1 MKQLFTIGLLLG
13 STVSMVADETP
24 SQSTTVQS
32 KVELKSTPD
41 ALPDGMHKFNGMLVG
56 RLAAKDVE
64 KGTFLVR
71 VDAVPRV
78 WRDSKAEDPKS
89 VVGKTVKVNGVFGKF
104 LDVLVV
110 ARKGETLEFEC
121 KHDGGGLT
129 FPGELLRKVAPF
141 DPKDYPELPEEF
153 RGFHGAV
160 LAKIIKKDPETME
173 MIVEVEQIIDTWKE
187 NAAKKPESIQGKQM
201 MLAGFWNRREAYH
214 KLKVGDRI
222 EVGMKHISLRG
233 DHLSLAEF
241 VRKASKKSASPKMKE
256 DGEGRVT
263 DGLTKELRGFRGM
276 LVGQLVKKDVERGTF
291 TIKVD
296 AVPRVWKNNQSTHP
310 KSFIGRH
317 ADAEGV
323 HGKML
328 DALVVARVGAT
339 VEFGALHDGGDRLRV
354 GEVLRKVA
362 PVKPGDYPELPEAFR
377 GFRGVVVGKVV
388 KKDEHLM
395 DLIVLIKEV
404 AETFPKSRAKKAD
417 SIVGK
422 SVMLA
427 GFWQRKEAFHK
438 ISVGDTI
445 RSGVE
450 HTELLSD
457 HLSVI
462 ETLEKVGE

>member
-1 MKQLFTIGLLLG
+1 MKLFLPMVVLLG
-13 STVSMVADETP
+13 SAVSIVADETP
-24 SQSTTVQS
+24 QKSTTIQS
-32 KVELKSTPD
+32 SVDLKSTPD
-41 ALPDGMHKFNGMLVG
+41 PLPDGMREFNGMLVG

-64 KGTFLVR
+64 KGTFVVR

-78 WRDSKAEDPKS
+78 WRNSKAEDPKS
-89 VVGKTVKVNGVFGKF
+89 VVGKTVMVNGVFGKF

-110 ARKGETLEFEC
+110 TRKGETVEFEC
-121 KHDGGGLT
+121 KHDGSGLT

-153 RGFHGAV
+153 RGFHGSV
-160 LAKIIKKDPETME
+160 LADIKKKDPETME
-173 MIVEVEQIIDTWKE
+173 MIVEVRQIIDTWKE
-187 NAAKKPESIQGKQM
+187 NRAKKPESIQGKRM

-241 VRKASKKSASPKMKE
+241 VRKASKKSASPNMKKE
-256 DGEGRVT
+256 GERRVT
-263 DGLTKELRGFRGM
+263 DGWTKELRGFRGM

-296 AVPRVWKNNQSTHP
+296 AVPRVWKNNQSANP
-310 KSFIGRH
+310 KGFIGRN

-323 HGKML
+323 HGTML
-328 DALVVARVGAT
+328 DALVVARVGET

-362 PVKPGDYPELPEAFR
+362 AVKPGDYPELPEAFR
-377 GFRGVVVGKVV
+377 GFRGVIVGKVV

-395 DLIVLIKEV
+395 DLIVHIKEV
-404 AETFPKSRAKKAD
+404 AETFPKSRAKDAN
-417 SIVGK
+417 SVVGK
-422 SVMLA
+422 PVMLS
-427 GFWQRKEAFHK
+427 GFWRRKEAFHK

-450 HTELLSD
+450 HPQLLSD

-462 ETLEKVGE
+462 ETFEKVEE